1 MSIGRWMDT
10 EIWAHIYNG
19 ILLSHK
25 NECIWVSA
33 DEVDE
38 PRAYSTEWSKS
49 ERERQ
54 ISYINAYIWNLEK
67 YYWWTDFQGRNEDA
81 DIEQTC
87 RHSGGRRKWDEYI
100 ETYITMCKTAS
111 QWEFAVWHRELKT
124 GVLWQPRGV
133 RGGRRWE
140 WGSRGRGHM
149 YTCGW
154 FLLYRRNQHNIVKQ
168 LSSN

>member
-1 MSIGRWMDT
+1 MDT

-87 RHSGGRRKWDEYI
+87 RHSGGRRRWG
-100 ETYITMCKTAS
+100 
-111 QWEFAVWHRELKT
+111 ELKD
-124 GVLWQPRGV
+124 
-133 RGGRRWE
+133 
-140 WGSRGRGHM
+140 
-149 YTCGW
+149 
-154 FLLYRRNQHNIVKQ
+154 
-168 LSSN
+168 